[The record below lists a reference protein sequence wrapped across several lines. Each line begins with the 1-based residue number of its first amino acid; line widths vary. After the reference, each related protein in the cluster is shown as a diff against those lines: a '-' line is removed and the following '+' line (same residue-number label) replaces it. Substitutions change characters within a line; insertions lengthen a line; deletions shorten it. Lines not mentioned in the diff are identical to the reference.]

1 MVQEFAPALRT
12 NPQSEAFRIALQMLG
27 DLCGFGISYFDLD
40 ESRGYVKTATET

>member
-1 MVQEFAPALRT
+1 MVQDFAPALRT
-12 NPQSEAFRIALQMLG
+12 DSQAAAFRIALQMLG